1 MPTCININVQLEFFF
16 FPFFTICRQ
25 IVGKRSVIRNCYR
38 KRCAPQTCS
47 NSTFLRFPPFLL
59 HSRYNYLA
67 VARVSRADPVAW
79 WWNKEKG
86 GGTGA
91 SRDKV
96 SRSPPGAVSPTK
108 ESPWENGRPSSQVT
122 FSSHRRPSTVPL
134 AFSFFSFFFF
144 SFPYSS
150 PSVGGPLEKSKRRK
164 EFPWDR
170 EAFSFS
176 AGLYQDTLGLRRN
189 LGFCN
194 GGTLNG
200 VPTFSCWRD
209 HLICIML
216 LVLLGW

>member
-1 MPTCININVQLEFFF
+1 M
-16 FPFFTICRQ
+16 
-25 IVGKRSVIRNCYR
+25 RSTDMLQFHVS
-38 KRCAPQTCS
+38 PLS
-47 NSTFLRFPPFLL
+47 L

-144 SFPYSS
+144 PFPIPPPRFEGRLKNRNVAKSS
-150 PSVGGPLEKSKRRK
+150 RGIERRSP
-164 EFPWDR
+164 FP
-170 EAFSFS
+170 
-176 AGLYQDTLGLRRN
+176 
-189 LGFCN
+189 
-194 GGTLNG
+194 
-200 VPTFSCWRD
+200 RD
-209 HLICIML
+209 FIRTHS
-216 LVLLGW
+216 G

>member
-1 MPTCININVQLEFFF
+1 M
-16 FPFFTICRQ
+16 
-25 IVGKRSVIRNCYR
+25 RSTDMLQFHVS
-38 KRCAPQTCS
+38 PLS
-47 NSTFLRFPPFLL
+47 L

-134 AFSFFSFFFF
+134 AFSFFSFFF

-150 PSVGGPLEKSKRRK
+150 PSVRGPLEKSKRRK

-216 LVLLGW
+216 LVLLGWRCLRVAGLDGCRQTNPGQGEGRIAPREEAKR